1 MPLSFT
7 EELVSEYYKHIVD
20 NEGRPKYLVSEHI
33 HYQMPKRGVKVK
45 GWHDIDVLAIG
56 REEVLIIQTKQYATF
71 EDTKK
76 ESIQAL
82 QEFFKDAE
90 KIVKQNY
97 DVKDKKIRKIFVAE
111 DMSTNIKNEMEQLG
125 IEADWLGEIIK
136 KFMQLLYDKW
146 EPEYKKTGKISF
158 GKEENNLTRIL
169 LSLTLN
175 FDKELK
181 KAEILLKE
189 RNEHRK

>member
-20 NEGRPKYLVSEHI
+20 NKGKPKYLVSEHI
-33 HYQMPKRGVKVK
+33 HYQMPRRGVKVK
-45 GWHDIDVLAIG
+45 GWRDIDVLAIG
-56 REEVLIIQTKQYATF
+56 RREILVVQTKQYAVF

-82 QEFFKDAE
+82 KDFFIDAE

-97 DVKDKKIRKIFVAE
+97 DVKGKKIRKIFVAE
-111 DMSTNIKNEMEQLG
+111 DMSENMQKELKKLG
-125 IEADWLGEIIK
+125 IEAEWLEEIIK
-136 KFMQLLYDKW
+136 KFLQLLYDKW
-146 EPEYKKTGKISF
+146 EPEYKKTGKLSL
-158 GKEENNLTRIL
+158 GKEENNLTRVL

-175 FDKELK
+175 FDKQLK
-181 KAEILLKE
+181 KAEILEK
-189 RNEHRK
+189 